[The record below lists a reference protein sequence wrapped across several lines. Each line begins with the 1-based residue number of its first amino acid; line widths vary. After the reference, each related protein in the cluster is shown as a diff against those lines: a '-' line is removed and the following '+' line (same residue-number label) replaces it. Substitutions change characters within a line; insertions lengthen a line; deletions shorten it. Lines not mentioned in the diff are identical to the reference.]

1 MKKYW
6 TRDIAGPTLVIV
18 VIEFWMNSVQR
29 ERTTPMKLKR
39 ITSAAAFRIT
49 ATVLAFALPAFAQV
63 GGSPWENAVTVL
75 RNSFTGPIA
84 VGLSLVAIVI
94 GGLTYAYGE
103 GHSKRTVAGIVFGV
117 GMAIGSV
124 NFMSWLFPGI

>member
-6 TRDIAGPTLVIV
+6 TRHSRSPNLAIV
-18 VIEFWMNSVQR
+18 VIELFETRLN
-29 ERTTPMKLKR
+29 EKGPHEMKLKR
-39 ITSAAAFRIT
+39 ITSAATVRIT
-49 ATVLAFALPAFAQV
+49 ALMLTFALPAFAQA

-103 GHSKRTVAGIVFGV
+103 GHSKRAVAGIVFGV
-117 GMAIGSV
+117 GMAIGAV
-124 NFMSWLFPGI
+124 NFMSWLFPGV

>member
-1 MKKYW
+1 MEFKRVA
-6 TRDIAGPTLVIV
+6 TRFFRG
-18 VIEFWMNSVQR
+18 F
-29 ERTTPMKLKR
+29 
-39 ITSAAAFRIT
+39 AFVLGFG
-49 ATVLAFALPAFAQV
+49 ATAFAQA

-103 GHSKRTVAGIVFGV
+103 GHSKRAVAGIVFGV
-117 GMAIGSV
+117 GMAIGAV
-124 NFMSWLFPGI
+124 NFMSWLFPGV